1 MEFSII
7 LLKTHFSSLMFLHCL
22 IYLPIPNRNTS
33 SNCNSYWDTDKT
45 SCKISIGCALLFFV
59 RFQCTK
65 ISLIC
70 SSLLIRRRPLP
81 RQWLVKDPL
90 WYLQRFCRRLNLQ
103 TFCKHVWCSMWFL
116 FSFFRDMIWQFN
128 RSFCLYEIQTN
139 LPAHIESKY
148 TSKWV
153 HECIINE

>member
-116 FSFFRDMIWQFN
+116 FSFLEKWSD
-128 RSFCLYEIQTN
+128 N
-139 LPAHIESKY
+139 LIVPFACMKSRPTYLPTLSPSILPSEY
-148 TSKWV
+148 ADA
-153 HECIINE
+153 